1 MSIRIDGN
9 YGEGGGQI
17 LRTALALSCVLQKD
31 IEIYNIRKGR
41 KVPGLQAQ
49 HLTCVKAAR
58 TISEAEVEGD
68 RLQSQ
73 VLKFSP
79 KKIKGGNL
87 FFDVGTAGSV
97 CLVLQSIIIPLSL
110 TNARSELRLK
120 GGTHVPFSPPVT
132 YFQKVLFPILNC
144 LGLNLSMEIK
154 RWGWYPKGGGEVI
167 CQAKPV
173 EKIVP
178 LNLIKRGKLLK
189 LSGLSLVSNLPLS
202 IAQRQKQEAE
212 KILSE
217 FVVKTQNRGSVGK
230 ENNFNLETEI
240 LDASS
245 IGKGTFFFLLASFE
259 NSIAGFSSLG
269 ALGKRAEQ
277 VSDEACKAFLDFMK
291 TTGAIEEHLADQLIP
306 FLALAQ
312 DESNFS
318 VSRISQHLLTN
329 IWVTQQFLP
338 VKIVVDGKEN
348 QPGKIKIIP

>member
-17 LRTALALSCVLQKD
+17 LRTALALSCVLQKEV
-31 IEIYNIRKGR
+31 EIYNIRKGR

-49 HLTCVKAAR
+49 HLTCVKAAQA
-58 TISEAEVEGD
+58 ISEAEIEGD
-68 RLQSQ
+68 GLQSQ
-73 VLKFSP
+73 ILKFSP

-110 TNARSELRLK
+110 ADAPSELRLK

-132 YFQKVLFPILNC
+132 YFQKVLFPILNS

-167 CQAKPV
+167 CQINPV
-173 EKIVP
+173 ERIKP
-178 LNLIKRGKLLK
+178 LNLIERGRLLK
-189 LSGLSLVSNLPLS
+189 FSGLSVISNLPLS
-202 IAQRQKQEAE
+202 IAQRQKKEAE
-212 KILSE
+212 KIL
-217 FVVKTQNRGSVGK
+217 N
-230 ENNFNLETEI
+230 ENGFKLEAEI
-240 LDASS
+240 LDAPS
-245 IGKGTFFFLLASFE
+245 IDKGTFFFLLSSFE
-259 NSIAGFSSLG
+259 NSLAGFSSLG

-306 FLALAQ
+306 FLALANS
-312 DESNFS
+312 ESNFS